1 MNTAITTE
9 EVQKGLMNLN
19 VVYKAAMATM
29 PTGLV
34 EAATVAQQKG
44 LNDAAQDL
52 ADLLNRC
59 DNPTVT
65 AVDDV
70 DVITPKKK

>member
-1 MNTAITTE
+1 MNAPITTE
-9 EVQKGLMNLN
+9 EVQKGLVNLN
-19 VVYKAAMATM
+19 VVYKAAMAAT

-34 EAATVAQQKG
+34 EAATIAQQKG

-52 ADLLNRC
+52 ADLLNRV
-59 DNPTVT
+59 DKPAIT

-70 DVITPKKK
+70 DIITPKKK